1 MAGALAEGGD
11 GKLEVAF
18 VCLGGEGGTLHL
30 DPMSSGDELRV
41 EIEARMGKSKRS
53 RIRLKLF
60 NQCREIAKEDLL
72 ADHLQEGNDGL
83 LEVQVMKQFDHVI
96 PEYGHCAICTS
107 CHLCS
112 WNSKR
117 GPQKKRCCYD
127 READV
132 RRHQSG
138 LNCAC
143 GLGDSVCIF
152 CGVCAQCEDDSH
164 CSLERLTTLPT
175 PAKEIAELLE
185 MYRRSDAKSE

>member
-1 MAGALAEGGD
+1 MAGAVAAAGD

-18 VCLGGEGGTLHL
+18 VCLGGEGGNLSL
-30 DPMSSGDELRV
+30 DPMSSGEELQAALQ
-41 EIEARMGKSKRS
+41 ARMGDSKRS

-83 LEVQVMKQFDHVI
+83 LEVQVMKQLDHVI
-96 PEYGHCAICTS
+96 PDSGHCAICTS

-112 WNSKR
+112 WNSKH

-127 READV
+127 MESDGRQ
-132 RRHQSG
+132 HQSG
-138 LNCAC
+138 QNCQC

-152 CGVCAQCEDDSH
+152 CGVCKQCEDGSH
-164 CSLERLTTLPT
+164 CSLERLASLPT
-175 PAKEIAELLE
+175 PAKDVAKLLE
-185 MYRRSDAKSE
+185 MYRSSDAKSE